1 MLGAL
6 VTEKIGQ
13 SGKNSDG
20 KTTSVEQTV
29 PRRQR
34 ERWKE
39 KESTLMAHD
48 GALWATGD
56 EREMLSLHHSQAG
69 HAHTNTYAFARG
81 GTRKSN

>member
-20 KTTSVEQTV
+20 KTTSIEKTV

-39 KESTLMAHD
+39 KESTLTGHD
-48 GALWATGD
+48 GALWAEG
-56 EREMLSLHHSQAG
+56 R
-69 HAHTNTYAFARG
+69 
-81 GTRKSN
+81 